1 MHPADDAFLAAIRDR
16 PDDDLPR
23 LVYADYLD
31 ERGDLRGEF
40 IRVQIERATLL
51 GDDPRRFDLVARE
64 QELLRAHEEEWLGP
78 LAEIV
83 SNHEF
88 RRGFIS
94 GVLVMTEAFVAH
106 AETLFA
112 WSPIHEVKL
121 RGAAGWVKE
130 LAALPELQWLT
141 AIDLCFDHL
150 EPADAG
156 LLVHSRYLTRLTDL
170 NLNGN
175 LIGDEGGLAL
185 AAAPALSRL
194 TSLHLDSCN
203 LTARSARALA
213 ESRQLAG
220 LRELQVSDNSLGD
233 AGVRALATAPFL
245 KRFTALELT
254 SVGMGDAGATALA
267 DCASLANVTWL
278 RLGYNFIGD
287 AGAAALASS
296 RHLRRLYELDLNG
309 NAIRDAGAGAIL
321 AAPHFRELKR
331 LGLSINPLS
340 ADARRRLDDQFGERW
355 A

>member
-1 MHPADDAFLAAIRDR
+1 MHPADAAFLAAIRDR
-16 PDDDLPR
+16 PDDDLLR

-31 ERGDLRGEF
+31 ERGDPRGEF
-40 IRVQIERATLL
+40 IRVQTERSTLPA
-51 GDDPRRFDLVARE
+51 DDPRRFDLLARE
-64 QELLRAHEEEWLGP
+64 HNLLRAHEEEWLGP
-78 LAEIV
+78 LAAIV

-94 GVLVMTEAFVAH
+94 SVLVMTEAFVAH
-106 AETLFA
+106 ADTLFA
-112 WSPIHEVKL
+112 WAPIHEVKL
-121 RGAAGWVKE
+121 RGAAGWVKD
-130 LAALPELQWLT
+130 LAAMPELQWLT

-156 LLVHSRYLTRLTDL
+156 LLVHSRYLSRLTDL

-185 AAAPALSRL
+185 AAAPALARL
-194 TSLHLDSCN
+194 TGLHLDSCN
-203 LTARSARALA
+203 LSARSVRALA

-220 LRELQVSDNSLGD
+220 LRQLELSDNPLGD
-233 AGVRALATAPFL
+233 AGVQALTAAPFL

-254 SVGMGDAGATALA
+254 SVSMGDAGAIALA
-267 DCASLANVTWL
+267 GCPALANVTWL
-278 RLGYNFIGD
+278 RLGYNSIGD

-296 RHLRRLYELDLNG
+296 PHLRRLSELDLNG
-309 NAIRDAGAGAIL
+309 NAIRDAGAVAIL
-321 AAPHFRELKR
+321 NAPHFRELDR

-340 ADARRRLDDQFGERW
+340 AETRRRLDDHFGERW